1 MGSYFFSAPAYS
13 SGSWRGKTEAEN
25 LVLRQPQKA
34 LGTDLDGFSILTFA
48 GVSAQGLD
56 WVREWVGEDG
66 SVVFPLGRT
75 QC

>member
-1 MGSYFFSAPAYS
+1 M
-13 SGSWRGKTEAEN
+13 EAEN

-75 QC
+75 QCQKVITS